1 MAFPGRFIFPT
12 LALLLFVYAC
22 ATVPYTERKQ
32 IMMLSEGEEET
43 VGQTLFTQVKQESKI
58 SPSPEYNALVNEV
71 GRRIASVADKPDYQW
86 EFVVIED
93 KSQNAFAL
101 PGGKVAFYTGIMP
114 VCADENGVATVMGH
128 EVAHVLARHGAERM
142 SQQQALAVGKA
153 ALFAA
158 IDGGNPATVGAIQQ
172 AYGIGAQ
179 VGVLLPYS
187 RKHESEADR
196 IGLILMAKAGY
207 NPEASVEFWKRM
219 AEAGGKGS
227 GIELLSTH
235 PSDERRIKDLQAA
248 LPEAMKYYQTAI
260 AQNPGLQRPPVVIR

>member
-1 MAFPGRFIFPT
+1 MALPSRFIYPM
-12 LALLLFVYAC
+12 LALFLFVFAC
-22 ATVPYTERKQ
+22 STVPYTERKQ
-32 IMMLSEGEEET
+32 IMMLSEGEEEK
-43 VGQTLFTQVKQESKI
+43 VGRSLFTQVKEESRI
-58 SPSPEYNALVNEV
+58 SPNPEYNALVSEV
-71 GRRIASVADKPDYQW
+71 GRRIAAVAEKPDYQW

-93 KSQNAFAL
+93 NTQNAFAL

-114 VCADENGVATVMGH
+114 VCADENGVAAVMGH

-142 SQQQALAVGKA
+142 SQQQALSIGKA

-158 IDGGNPATVGAIQQ
+158 IDGGNPATMEALQQ

-187 RKHESEADR
+187 RKHETEADK

-207 NPEASVEFWKRM
+207 NPEAAVEFWKRM
-219 AEAGGKGS
+219 AKAGGGG

-248 LPEAMKYYQTAI
+248 LPDAMKHYQTAI
-260 AQNPGLQRPPVVIR
+260 ARNPSLQRPPLAIR